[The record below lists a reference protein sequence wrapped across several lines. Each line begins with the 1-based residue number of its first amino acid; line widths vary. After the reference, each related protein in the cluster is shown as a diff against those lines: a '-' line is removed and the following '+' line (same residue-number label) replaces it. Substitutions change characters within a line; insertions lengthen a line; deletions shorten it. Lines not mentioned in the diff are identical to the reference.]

1 MDLKEKIESKAM
13 NFFDRLRESDW
24 ERELRK
30 NREKEDRKRGVKPSN
45 IIGTINNFID
55 ATNPER
61 VANRIIDPVVE
72 TAKTVISGEY
82 DGNGINS
89 PSRFNIGD
97 HLVVQRPGYTHQGI
111 YAGYDRVIHYLNDI
125 GICVCDLETFS
136 KGYFINKKNSPCKYD
151 RETIVE
157 RAESRL
163 YESEYDLIKCNCD
176 HFANWC
182 RNGDSL

>member
-1 MDLKEKIESKAM
+1 M
-13 NFFDRLRESDW
+13 NFKEMFENKIMDMVDKMQESDW
-24 ERELRK
+24 EREHRK
-30 NREKEDRKRGVKPSN
+30 KLEREDRKRGIKSSN
-45 IIGTINNFID
+45 VIGTLANFVD

-61 VANRIIDPVVE
+61 IVSRVIDPVVE

-89 PSRFNIGD
+89 PSRFTKGD

-151 RETIVE
+151 RETVVK

-163 YESEYDLIKCNCD
+163 YESEYNLIKCNCD

-182 RNGDSL
+182 RNGDDL